1 MVHQQ
6 AHPNMKIEKLLEK
19 VKAGDTGALK
29 TIYER
34 YSPMM
39 RSICSSITK
48 EDEDTVNDLVQDA
61 FIITYYSLS
70 KLKDNSKFKEWCAAI
85 TKNIALRHLEKKS
98 KVQIIPFS
106 SFMDEEFEV
115 EGAFPTDSILYEND
129 ILELINS
136 LPTGYSNVFRL
147 AVIEGFSHKEIA
159 DKLGIEPHSSSSQLA
174 RAKAMLRAMID
185 KRTLAVISVVL
196 ISIPLCKN
204 LLWKKTVE
212 ENEALTVNIEGNNS
226 KIERSKNGG
235 ISSQT
240 NQYAAN
246 AKITKEKQICEVPLD
261 SIVKN
266 DEWKGKG
273 KDTISNVAVLIEDRN
288 TTSSDTTS
296 MFVPQIENYIA
307 NDTTRRKNSK
317 WQILATSSLGSALA
331 QNVYKLIAA
340 NNSGLPDPDGPTHI
354 IPNETST
361 WEDYYNHLQ
370 QKEHEGM
377 PADTLALMTIAKHNS
392 GKIVEQEQHE
402 KPITFGVSLTKNIGK
417 NWNVETGLQYSLL
430 KSNFTL
436 GESEYYINRE
446 QKVHYLGIPLRTS
459 YKWYNSKNWSAYS
472 SAGIILNIPIYGK
485 NSEQYVTGTTVPYR
499 DTWHFTPSV
508 QWAVG
513 VGTGLQYNFAPNW
526 SIYLEPSF
534 NWYIPNGSSVHT
546 IWTEHPFS
554 VTVPFGIRF
563 TW

>member
-1 MVHQQ
+1 
-6 AHPNMKIEKLLEK
+6 
-19 VKAGDTGALK
+19 
-29 TIYER
+29 
-34 YSPMM
+34 
-39 RSICSSITK
+39 
-48 EDEDTVNDLVQDA
+48 
-61 FIITYYSLS
+61 
-70 KLKDNSKFKEWCAAI
+70 
-85 TKNIALRHLEKKS
+85 
-98 KVQIIPFS
+98 
-106 SFMDEEFEV
+106 
-115 EGAFPTDSILYEND
+115 
-129 ILELINS
+129 
-136 LPTGYSNVFRL
+136 
-147 AVIEGFSHKEIA
+147 
-159 DKLGIEPHSSSSQLA
+159 
-174 RAKAMLRAMID
+174 MLRAMID

-226 KIERSKNGG
+226 KIERSKNEG

-246 AKITKEKQICEVPLD
+246 AKITMEKQICEVPLD

-266 DEWKGKG
+266 DEWKGKGKG

-459 YKWYNSKNWSAYS
+459 YKWYNSKNWFAYS